1 MSEVWGIELADD
13 RRVVVKAR
21 ADPGGRVP
29 SILEAQQLLALRG
42 FPCPLPMTEAVPIDG
57 WGTVHAEAWLEAGEV
72 ELDDRPAAAGRFA
85 ELLARQ
91 VGLCADL
98 MVAPPLPN
106 PPWLAWGDD
115 DDDPWPRSIA
125 PRVPEAAARS
135 RARLNRPDAAELGQ
149 VLGHADWETQHI
161 RWEAGVA
168 VVVHDWDSL
177 SWLSEATLA
186 GVASGTFVSNLV
198 PTLAP
203 LPSSA
208 AFLKCYQECRGRAF
222 TPAETELAWAASLWT
237 ACHNARTQA
246 EHGREPVAE
255 RAVLAQWEERLR
267 LAGG

>member
-1 MSEVWGIELADD
+1 MSQVWGIELADD

-29 SILEAQQLLALRG
+29 SIMEAQQLLALRG

-57 WGTVHAEAWLEAGEV
+57 WGTVHAEAWLEAGKV
-72 ELDDRPAAAGRFA
+72 DLDDGPEAARRFA

-98 MVAPPLPN
+98 TVPPPLPN
-106 PPWLAWGDD
+106 PPWLAWDHDG
-115 DDDPWPRSIA
+115 DDPWSASTA
-125 PRVPEAAARS
+125 PQVVEAATRA
-135 RARLNRPDAAELGQ
+135 RARLNRGDAAELGR

-186 GVASGTFVSNLV
+186 GVACGTFVSDEY

-208 AFLKCYQECRGRAF
+208 AFLDCYQHTRGRDFSA
-222 TPAETELAWAASLWT
+222 AERELAWAASLWT
-237 ACHNARTQA
+237 ATYNARTQA
-246 EHGREPVAE
+246 LNGREQVAE